1 MDGDDN
7 DSDGHVDAGD
17 DDQQP
22 GQAADHDNNDNNGQ
36 QNPLE
41 YIPDHCRR
49 NQNTWLRFPSE
60 FIRPAKMCSVNKYVQ
75 CVDESFLQHSVHHVP
90 SGPEYVLVGHDSP
103 SLPSHMLAWIWAM
116 TQINQMQSYCGCVV
130 PVHGVTQVSYQKKG
144 KDLIATSIQRKLVI
158 ARSWEVDESQRFEA
172 TFPDMERNDSM
183 LTEVVS
189 EFRSDAPHYAGIEP
203 IQLLW
208 GIIPV
213 EYQRNGIT
221 VRRIFHVLRTIPA
234 PGFDL
239 MRCLVDIRQR
249 SDAKQKFTVPYG
261 AIMTAVSDVLN
272 YECNRNLRIVG
283 CFGRSHP
290 LPNPVDVMD
299 DPTSPMSAVTLLSP
313 FLVVRKIMIQL
324 PIVEVTGLVI
334 DGFPRSD
341 TRDER
346 VALQSFFREM
356 QAAYRARIVVYF
368 R

>member
-1 MDGDDN
+1 MQSLFFYEFFFPFTTTGFRKKKFPFHHHRFSQRGMDDEDDA
-7 DSDGHVDAGD
+7 HVEAADEDEDDDAGP
-17 DDQQP
+17 QQQHP
-22 GQAADHDNNDNNGQ
+22 PAGANNNDDNGQ

-49 NQNTWLRFPSE
+49 NQNTWLRFPRE
-60 FIRPAKMCSVNKYVQ
+60 FIKPAKMCSVNKYVQ

-90 SGPEYVLVGHDSP
+90 SGPEYVLMGHDSP

-116 TQINQMQSYCGCVV
+116 TQINHMQSYCGCVV
-130 PVHGVTQVSYQKKG
+130 PVHGVTRVTYQKRG
-144 KDLIATSIQRKLVI
+144 KDLIATRILRKLVI
-158 ARSWEVDESQRFEA
+158 ARAWEVDESQRYEE
-172 TFPDMERNDSM
+172 TFPDMEKNDSM

-189 EFRSDAPHYAGIEP
+189 EFRSDVPHYAGVEP

-213 EYQRNGIT
+213 EYSHNGGT

-249 SDAKQKFTVPYG
+249 GEAKQKCAVPYG

-290 LPNPVDVMD
+290 LPNPVDV
-299 DPTSPMSAVTLLSP
+299 
-313 FLVVRKIMIQL
+313 I
-324 PIVEVTGLVI
+324 
-334 DGFPRSD
+334 PR
-341 TRDER
+341 RR
-346 VALQSFFREM
+346 
-356 QAAYRARIVVYF
+356 
-368 R
+368 